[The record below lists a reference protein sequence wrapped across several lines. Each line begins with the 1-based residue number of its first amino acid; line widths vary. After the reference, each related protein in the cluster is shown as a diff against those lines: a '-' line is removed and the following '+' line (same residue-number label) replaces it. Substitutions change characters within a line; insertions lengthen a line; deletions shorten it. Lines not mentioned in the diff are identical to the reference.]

1 MAAENSREKRDIVNI
16 VRKHWKCPHIE
27 CSAKYNWN
35 VVSVFKELMK
45 AVDTVIGS
53 QRGSAQNRPSN
64 SKEPT
69 TLCSPISRRDFRFG
83 GSRDKC
89 VIS

>member
-45 AVDTVIGS
+45 AVDTVIGT

-69 TLCSPISRRDFRFG
+69 TLCSPIGRDFRF